1 MEWYT
6 IAFILFLIMDPLG
19 NISSFLGLVK
29 EIPRKEVSK
38 IVIREML
45 IALSIMLLFN
55 FIGEYLFDLLH
66 VSEKTVRITGAVIL
80 FLSAIKILFPT
91 IDSPRNNLPPGE
103 PYIVPLAVPL
113 IASPAL
119 LAMIM
124 LFAHI
129 VPNISLMLMA
139 ILSAWLA
146 SSFLLLNA
154 NRIQKVLG
162 ANGLVAI
169 ERLMGMIL
177 VLIAIQKFLEGIQL
191 FVKSC
196 KLG

>member
-29 EIPRKEVSK
+29 EIPRKEINK

-129 VPNISLMLMA
+129 VPNISFMLMA

-146 SSFLLLNA
+146 SSFILLNA

-162 ANGLVAI
+162 SNGLVAI
-169 ERLMGMIL
+169 ERLMGMVL